1 MARLAYADIGREEI
15 RTLAARIA
23 AERGGEVLHIY
34 RMLLHS
40 PVVAEGW
47 LALMTAIRQRAI
59 LAGDLRELVIMRI
72 AQLNGANYEAEQHRA
87 FALREGVSEVQ
98 LDALEDWENSELFSP
113 LQRAVL
119 DYTDTMT
126 LDVKV
131 PERVFA
137 EARKHFDERGM
148 IELTATIASY
158 NMVSRFL
165 VALQVEGD
173 DKV

>member
-1 MARLAYADIGREEI
+1 MARLAYADIGREEV
-15 RTLAARIA
+15 RALAARIA
-23 AERGGEVLHIY
+23 AERGEVLHIY

-47 LALMTAIRQRAI
+47 LALMTAIRQRAA

-87 FALREGVSEVQ
+87 YALREGVSEAQ
-98 LDALEDWENSELFSP
+98 LDALAAWERSDLFSP
-113 LQRAVL
+113 IQRAVL
-119 DYTDTMT
+119 AYTDAMT
-126 LDVKV
+126 RDVKV
-131 PERVFA
+131 PEDIFA
-137 EARKHFDERGM
+137 QTSEHFDECCM
-148 IELTATIASY
+148 IELTATVASY

-165 VALQVEGD
+165 VALEVEGS

>member
-1 MARLAYADIGREEI
+1 MARLAYADIGREEV

-40 PVVAEGW
+40 PAVAEGW
-47 LALMTAIRQRAI
+47 LSLLTAIRQRAA

-87 FALREGVSEVQ
+87 YALREGVSEPQ
-98 LDALEDWENSELFSP
+98 LDALGAWERSDLFSP
-113 LQRAVL
+113 VQRAVL
-119 DYTDTMT
+119 AYTDAMT
-126 LDVKV
+126 RVVKV
-131 PERVFA
+131 PEDVFSA
-137 EARKHFDERGM
+137 ARGHFDERGM

-165 VALQVEGD
+165 VALQVEGSD
-173 DKV
+173 RV

>member
-1 MARLAYADIGREEI
+1 MARIDYADIEADKVKAVVE
-15 RTLAARIA
+15 RIV
-23 AERGGEVLHIY
+23 AERGQMLHIY

-40 PVVAEGW
+40 PAVSEGW
-47 LALMTAIRQRAI
+47 LAMMTAIRQRCA

-72 AQLNGANYEAEQHRA
+72 AQLNGAAYEAEQHRA
-87 FALREGVSEVQ
+87 FALKEGVSETQ
-98 LDALEDWENSELFSP
+98 LDALEDWENSKLFSP
-113 LQRAVL
+113 VQRAVL

-126 LDVKV
+126 IDVKV
-131 PERVFA
+131 PDKVFA
-137 EARKHFDERGM
+137 EVRRHFGEEGL

-165 VALQVEGD
+165 VALGIEGG

>member
-1 MARLAYADIGREEI
+1 MARIKYADTGAESVKP
-15 RTLAARIA
+15 LSDRIV
-23 AERGGEVLHIY
+23 AERGQMLHIY

-40 PVVAEGW
+40 PNVAEGW
-47 LALMTAIRQRAI
+47 LALMTAIRQRCV
-59 LAGDLRELVIMRI
+59 LPGSLRELVIMRI
-72 AQLNGANYEAEQHRA
+72 AQLNGAAYEAEQHRA
-87 FALREGVSEVQ
+87 YALKEGVSEAQ
-98 LDALEDWENSELFSP
+98 LEALEDWENAKLFSGVE
-113 LQRAVL
+113 RAVL

-131 PERVFA
+131 PVKIF
-137 EARKHFDERGM
+137 EAVQRHFDEQGL

-165 VALQVEGD
+165 VALQIEGS

>member
-1 MARLAYADIGREEI
+1 MARLEYADIGAEKVRAVTE
-15 RTLAARIA
+15 RIV
-23 AERGGEVLHIY
+23 AERGQMLHIY

-40 PVVAEGW
+40 PEVSSGW
-47 LALMTAIRQRAI
+47 LAMMTAIRQRCA
-59 LAGDLRELVIMRI
+59 LSGDLRELVIMRI
-72 AQLNGANYEAEQHRA
+72 AQLNGTTYEAEQHRA
-87 FALREGVSEVQ
+87 FALREGITDAQ
-98 LDALEDWENSELFSP
+98 LEELEDWENSKLFSL

-126 LDVKV
+126 IDVKV
-131 PERVFA
+131 PDQVFA
-137 EARKHFDERGM
+137 SVRKHFDECGM

-165 VALQVEGD
+165 VALQIEGS

>member
-1 MARLAYADIGREEI
+1 MARMKYADIDAPAVKPI
-15 RTLAARIA
+15 SARIV
-23 AERGGEVLHIY
+23 AERGEMLHIY

-40 PVVAEGW
+40 PAVAEGW
-47 LALMTAIRQRAI
+47 LGMMTAIRQKCA
-59 LAGDLRELVIMRI
+59 LAGSSRELIIMRI
-72 AQLNGANYEAEQHRA
+72 AQLNGAAYEAEQHRA
-87 FALREGVSEVQ
+87 FALKEGVSDAQ
-98 LDALEDWENSELFSP
+98 LEELEDWENSKLFSP

-126 LDVKV
+126 IDVKV
-131 PERVFA
+131 PDAVFA
-137 EARKHFDERGM
+137 AVREHFDESGM

-165 VALQVEGD
+165 VALGVEGA

>member
-1 MARLAYADIGREEI
+1 MARLAYADIGREEV
-15 RTLAARIA
+15 RALAARIA
-23 AERGGEVLHIY
+23 AERGEVLHIY

-47 LALMTAIRQRAI
+47 LALMTAIRQRAA

-87 FALREGVSEVQ
+87 YALREGVSEAQ
-98 LDALEDWENSELFSP
+98 LDALAAWERSDLFSP
-113 LQRAVL
+113 IQRAVL
-119 DYTDTMT
+119 AYTDAMT
-126 LDVKV
+126 RDVKV
-131 PERVFA
+131 PEDIFA
-137 EARKHFDERGM
+137 QTREHFDERGM
-148 IELTATIASY
+148 IELTATVASY

-165 VALQVEGD
+165 VALEVEGS